1 MSSML
6 DQAILDAVAL
16 KEAALKNA
24 ELMVLERYAPQ
35 IKEAVESLLEQDDE
49 DLALADPLGGDSM
62 GMPPT
67 EDPLAKDLTLAATDG
82 ESTCPCPEDEEEI
95 EIDFD
100 ELSQMSSGGDELGGL
115 PGQMGDPLAP
125 TMEEDG
131 MFMEEDSDG
140 VEIPAQLGPE
150 LHMYHMGMGDPVY
163 KVGSLA
169 YAGKP
174 VPRSLLD
181 SAINQL
187 ESTVGKI
194 NVPEEKQELESLISQ
209 LQSSAGTEDTASPED
224 ENPIEQPTAGLAE
237 EVDSDMEELSEE
249 SLNDLMEMLQV
260 DVHTVPHGHPGHA
273 TDAERIQSGEIEL
286 AHVQDTEVAEEN
298 AELKKAVEALQEQ
311 NQSLKKQVKSIILE
325 YNKIKGIAMGASK
338 KLEELNIQ
346 NAQLMYKNRVLES
359 VSLNERQ
366 KQKIVEA
373 ISKINSVN
381 EVKVVFET
389 LFKSF
394 TSKVDG
400 RPLPKTLNE
409 AISKNN
415 FNSIRPRESLTESIN
430 PQKERMQILA
440 GISKKQ

>member
-1 MSSML
+1 ML